1 MLISW
6 LPPCPGD
13 RARTTK
19 LPPRQWVST
28 GASLKAVVPF
38 SPQSW
43 LRGLDDAR
51 APPAAIGGPAVTP
64 FPSTST
70 GRQMIAGWAGSA
82 AHTPLPSTPIFI
94 WSPQRSTNAAATV
107 RKGRI
112 TAGQIQTSPEL
123 LWKLNLFPEARSA
136 PAGCRGWALKQQ
148 PCSVFP
154 QTVCVCHPAAPCFA
168 LAQVEGGRHC
178 FLLGF
183 LTPIHPQLSKSGSFA
198 FLLLF
203 SFFFF
208 SLQPGSV
215 WAYRKNCRWCRWRD
229 GGMAQVGPLPS
240 VLVSVK
246 C

>member
-1 MLISW
+1 M
-6 LPPCPGD
+6 
-13 RARTTK
+13 
-19 LPPRQWVST
+19 
-28 GASLKAVVPF
+28 
-38 SPQSW
+38 
-43 LRGLDDAR
+43 
-51 APPAAIGGPAVTP
+51 
-64 FPSTST
+64 
-70 GRQMIAGWAGSA
+70 
-82 AHTPLPSTPIFI
+82 
-94 WSPQRSTNAAATV
+94 

-148 PCSVFP
+148 PCNVFP

-203 SFFFF
+203 SVFFP
-208 SLQPGSV
+208 SAWVSVGVEEELQVVQVKG
-215 WAYRKNCRWCRWRD
+215 WRN
-229 GGMAQVGPLPS
+229 GTSGTSPISAGQCE
-240 VLVSVK
+240 VLVKHLYWSTPKRCSHKTGASHFAEVMAAG
-246 C
+246 